1 MILTSF
7 SVVRRDKFLACNW
20 CLAQKPLNF
29 FLCVTLCNPHVR
41 FFFRWLSRNA
51 RASVECVQAHGLIFH
66 MINVWLNN
74 ARVTDCLRSL
84 FAARFSR
91 RRRRRG
97 FTYFF
102 SNRLRLR
109 RRPSEKRNNFFI
121 FIISRKVQQNI
132 YRDFKN
138 RAEMEEA
145 GELATIFRSS
155 RGHDEHDFWYCGF
168 ISLYISVALSSP
180 APLALSLPARQI
192 FMTAREWKN
201 P

>member
-1 MILTSF
+1 
-7 SVVRRDKFLACNW
+7 
-20 CLAQKPLNF
+20 
-29 FLCVTLCNPHVR
+29 
-41 FFFRWLSRNA
+41 
-51 RASVECVQAHGLIFH
+51 

-109 RRPSEKRNNFFI
+109 RRPSEKQNNFFI

-145 GELATIFRSS
+145 TANLRRYSVHHAGMMSTTFDIVVLLVCISASLSLAPRAACPLPPPRTSNIYDGPRMEKSIKPFRLSLSLFSPWRIFYDEKLSRCCFSDCLSIIFYLSS
-155 RGHDEHDFWYCGF
+155 RLT
-168 ISLYISVALSSP
+168 IARSP
-180 APLALSLPARQI
+180 SGP
-192 FMTAREWKN
+192 K
-201 P
+201 